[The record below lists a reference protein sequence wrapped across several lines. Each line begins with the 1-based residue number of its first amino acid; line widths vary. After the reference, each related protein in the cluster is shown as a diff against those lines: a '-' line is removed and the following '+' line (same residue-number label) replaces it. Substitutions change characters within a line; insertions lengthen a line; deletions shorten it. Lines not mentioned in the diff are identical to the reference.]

1 MTNYSKARDEY
12 LESEILSAG
21 PVRRVQMLY
30 EGAINA
36 IARAR
41 LALAAKD
48 ILARAAQVNKAMA
61 ILTELAV
68 SLDHSGGASVTR
80 ELAEIY
86 DFAQR
91 SLLDGSATQTD
102 KPFNDAEQV
111 LKTVLE
117 AWKSIPEVEAP
128 SAPSAS
134 SLSASPYTPLDYG
147 AGDGFSV
154 GQVGS
159 SLNQLG

>member
-21 PVRRVQMLY
+21 PVRRVQLLY

-36 IARAR
+36 IAKAR
-41 LALAAKD
+41 VSVAAKD
-48 ILARAAQVNKAMA
+48 IPARAAQVNKAMA
-61 ILTELAV
+61 ILTELSV
-68 SLDHSGGASVTR
+68 SLDHSGGASVTW

-91 SLLDGSATQTD
+91 SLLDGSSTQTD
-102 KPFNDAEQV
+102 KPFADAEQV
-111 LKTVLE
+111 LTTVLE
-117 AWKSIPEVEAP
+117 GWKSIPEIEVP
-128 SAPSAS
+128 SAPSAR
-134 SLSASPYTPLDYG
+134 SLSASPYAPIDYG
-147 AGDGFSV
+147 AGDSFSV